1 MRVHV
6 AGNVCIDTTFRLD
19 RFPVA
24 GETLNASAYSDGLGG
39 KGANQALAATRAG
52 AEVMLWAAIGNDVD
66 SARIRAMLHDEVD
79 TSHLARLDLPSDRST
94 IVLDASGE
102 NFIVSGVS
110 CATAFD
116 PLTMTEVRASIDAG
130 DLFVMQGNL
139 RLAITND
146 CLAAAKNMGAR
157 TIFNPSPLSAGQVP
171 EFGEVDYVIVNRGEA
186 ALITG
191 FAEPDLAARALLDRG
206 AGFAIVTLGSQ
217 GALLLKRDT
226 GRSLTIPAPKVP
238 AIDTSGAGDVF
249 CGVFAG
255 CLARDLSPVAAL
267 RIAIGASAI
276 SVARP
281 GTLQSCP
288 TRAEIAAL
296 IQDIEM
302 EPL

>member
-39 KGANQALAATRAG
+39 KGANQALAAVRTG
-52 AEVMLWAAIGNDVD
+52 ANVALWAAIGNDVD
-66 SARIRAMLHDEVD
+66 SARIRAMLHNEVD
-79 TSHLARLDLPSDRST
+79 TSQLTRLDLPSDRST
-94 IVLDASGE
+94 IVVDAAGE

-116 PLTMTEVRASIDAG
+116 PLAMTTMEASIHPG

-139 RLAITND
+139 RPVVTND
-146 CLAAAKNMGAR
+146 CLAAAKRKGAR
-157 TIFNPSPLSAGQVP
+157 TIFNPSPLSGGQVP
-171 EFGEVDYVIVNRGEA
+171 ELGEVDFVIVNRGEA
-186 ALITG
+186 ASITG
-191 FAEPDLAARALLDRG
+191 LAEPALAAAALRDRG
-206 AGFAIVTLGSQ
+206 ACSAIVTLG
-217 GALLLKRDT
+217 GDGCILLERGATTALL
-226 GRSLTIPAPKVP
+226 IPAPQVS
-238 AIDTSGAGDVF
+238 AVDTSGAGDVF

-255 CLARDLSPVAAL
+255 CLDGDRSAVAAL
-267 RIAIGASAI
+267 RIAVAASAI
-276 SVARP
+276 SVTRP

-288 TRAEIAAL
+288 TQAEIAAL

-302 EPL
+302 EST